1 MTLRAGLW
9 VACGAVIYAS
19 HAIAVEGDAEA
30 GEKSFRKCQACH
42 QVGEDARHRTGPIL
56 NNVVGGVV
64 AGQPGFKYSDAL
76 TALGD
81 AETVWTPEAL
91 DAFLT
96 KPRDFAKGTKMAFNG
111 LKKPEER
118 ANVIAYLATYS
129 DLEASTEEAFTVSD
143 EILALE
149 GDPEYGEY
157 LSSECT
163 TCHQTDGGDA
173 GIPSIVQWPTD
184 QFVTAMHAYREKE
197 RPNPVMQVITG
208 RLGDE
213 EIAALAAFFKDLK
226 N

>member
-1 MTLRAGLW
+1 MA
-9 VACGAVIYAS
+9 A
-19 HAIAVEGDAEA
+19 EGDAEA
-30 GEKSFRKCQACH
+30 GEKTFRKCQACH
-42 QVGEDARHRTGPIL
+42 QVGENARHRTGPIL
-56 NNVVGGVV
+56 NNVVDSTV
-64 AGQPGFKYSDAL
+64 AGQAGFKYSDAL
-76 TALGD
+76 IALGE
-81 AETVWTPEAL
+81 AETTWTTEAL

-96 KPRDFAKGTKMAFNG
+96 KPRVFAKGTKMAFNG
-111 LKKPEER
+111 LKKPEDR
-118 ANVIAYLATYS
+118 ANVIAYLAKFS
-129 DLEASTEEAFTVSD
+129 DHEAPTEEAFSVSD

-163 TCHQTDGGDA
+163 TCHQTDGDDA
-173 GIPSIVQWPTD
+173 GIPSIVQLPID

-213 EIAALAAFFKDLK
+213 EIAALAAFFKDLE